1 MSTSFC
7 TVCGAVLRDGVCPNG
22 HPQRAALRART
33 RRLRRWP
40 WVLAFL
46 VLLIAVTAYGGLRW
60 YPMRAA
66 GELMRPT
73 SVEFAAA
80 LEAYRAAVE
89 AAPVEGDDPQAVI
102 EAAAAIVEPAQAARF
117 QLTQAQLKLEGRT
130 APKIPVISDQSP
142 LSDAAELRERI
153 LRLYPVALGT
163 VADLESLAGYITEL
177 SRTLPPLQN
186 IESMLRKADAAN
198 LSDAVAEATPVAG
211 QLSADLEAI
220 SPPEELGAVHASLQ
234 AIAAQITSDLE
245 QAGDTAGQASG
256 PVLRA
261 LIRDIIG
268 EVRDFRLAVATSPA
282 TALESGVGTQLR
294 SVERVT
300 ARITEDLQAL
310 RADGVTGL
318 TIPAS
323 P

>member
-1 MSTSFC
+1 
-7 TVCGAVLRDGVCPNG
+7 
-22 HPQRAALRART
+22 
-33 RRLRRWP
+33 
-40 WVLAFL
+40 
-46 VLLIAVTAYGGLRW
+46 
-60 YPMRAA
+60 
-66 GELMRPT
+66 
-73 SVEFAAA
+73 
-80 LEAYRAAVE
+80 
-89 AAPVEGDDPQAVI
+89 
-102 EAAAAIVEPAQAARF
+102 
-117 QLTQAQLKLEGRT
+117 LKLEGRS

-220 SPPEELGAVHASLQ
+220 TPPEELGAVHASLQ

-282 TALESGVGTQLR
+282 TALEAGVGTQLR

-300 ARITEDLQAL
+300 ARIAQDLQAL

-323 P
+323 L